1 MAAYIVQDLGGFR
14 ITWLLRQPAS
24 VVRAL
29 FGLKKIRKHIRLQG
43 RCGPSQSEEKTIL
56 WDYAMWSFL
65 SDTNTVHGVGQE
77 AVSGCVGFLD
87 IFEQLV

>member
-29 FGLKKIRKHIRLQG
+29 FGLKKIRKHILLQG
-43 RCGPSQSEEKTIL
+43 RCDPGQSEEKTIL
-56 WDYAMWSFL
+56 RSFF
-65 SDTNTVHGVGQE
+65 SDTNTVHGAGQQ
-77 AVSGCVGFLD
+77 AASRGRVGFLD

>member
-1 MAAYIVQDLGGFR
+1 MIYNEETKA
-14 ITWLLRQPAS
+14 
-24 VVRAL
+24 
-29 FGLKKIRKHIRLQG
+29 
-43 RCGPSQSEEKTIL
+43 SQSEEKTIL

-65 SDTNTVHGVGQE
+65 SDTNTVHGGGQE